1 VKDKCKGG
9 VVIDD
14 GFFWMEWADFTKHF
28 QNIDVCHRSK
38 GLRDVRLDIHEDD
51 GCRGPVLGC
60 IGGCCSY
67 YCMCKGCVAL
77 CCPTDHQ
84 HGSKN
89 QVVPQP

>member
-1 VKDKCKGG
+1 MA
-9 VVIDD
+9 DD
-14 GFFWMEWADFTKHF
+14 GFFWMEWNDFVHHF

-38 GLRDVRLDIHEDD
+38 SLMDVRLDIHEDD
-51 GCRGPVLGC
+51 GCKGPILGC
-60 IGGCCSY
+60 VGGCCSY